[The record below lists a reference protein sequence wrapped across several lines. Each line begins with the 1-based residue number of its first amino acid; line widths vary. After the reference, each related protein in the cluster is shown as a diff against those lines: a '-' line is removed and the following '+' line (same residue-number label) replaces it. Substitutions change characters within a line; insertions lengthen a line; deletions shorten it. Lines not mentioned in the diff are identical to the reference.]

1 MMLAGA
7 DESNGR
13 AETRV
18 CTVKLQEQLLGTIVS
33 HHRVVGS
40 PQDWF

>member
-1 MMLAGA
+1 MTLAGA

-13 AETRV
+13 ADTRV

-33 HHRVVGS
+33 QHIVVGN